1 MSLFSACDT
10 FDDTAIWDEIK
21 ALKERVSAL
30 EDQVADNVTAL
41 QSMVSFGSIASWDID
56 LETGKGTITLLDGK
70 TVAVD
75 MTVTGYS
82 LITVVKGDD
91 GKYYWALCEDG
102 ESSPLLIDGK
112 QVPVT
117 VTPSLKISEGGKW
130 MISVDGGATWV
141 DTGIEYNTG
150 SADEDDQT
158 ESVVFFKDVKKD
170 GDFLLL
176 TLADGSVIKV
186 AVVGESTFA
195 AAADTLWF
203 SRGMMEKSVALEMV
217 NVEAYTVTEKPE
229 GWKASVKD
237 EYLYVTSPDDFM
249 HYPKSGTVKVLALFS
264 NGLPAI
270 LSLEVVCEPMFTMS
284 YSNGKVKVTLS
295 EHTAE
300 DFNGYVL
307 AGCEKSDYTDESAV
321 AAWLNEGIA
330 NYTPYAGTKEYD
342 LLEIIADYD
351 PTVSYVVYA
360 APYLP
365 VQHVAQGTLKYV
377 ASDIQT
383 VSCRGMS
390 SEWTFSNVRFDSATL
405 TAAITDKQ
413 FYGGFFK
420 SEDWVNYGKAN
431 ILESISTGNLQPYS
445 IATYEGPAECF
456 PDGVSAGSLTPATEY
471 VVWYLPVKESGQYE
485 DEDFVIYS
493 FTTHDVTADASIAA
507 PAFEIKE
514 ITISGF
520 TADVTPAAGAYKTYA
535 AILKAAAVPASDAET
550 VKYLVNM
557 NKSSKGQAVN
567 TISSSSFSSE
577 DEVYLIAVSVSEE
590 GGYGAIVKE
599 QVEIKDLTFTDALG
613 IEVTDIEY
621 GLNDVT
627 LSVDFIGEPVS
638 VTYFAQTY
646 TYYSDDILQRLLA
659 LGQYGD
665 AVTVKV
671 SDVDGTIHLAGI
683 TPGMEY
689 TFYAVVNGSDCNA
702 SKLYKYTFT
711 LSGSIDYILSSNKEY
726 SYGMPVLNG
735 TCGSGNVYT
744 LTLSVDMPET
754 CKKYWLF
761 RGDYEYFTGD
771 VYTDSDRLVTE
782 FFVDG
787 LTIHDRSVTGLEY
800 SNMNSFSRIYMV
812 WLDDQ
817 DRYHAIYEYNPKA
830 K

>member
-1 MSLFSACDT
+1 M
-10 FDDTAIWDEIK
+10 
-21 ALKERVSAL
+21 
-30 EDQVADNVTAL
+30 
-41 QSMVSFGSIASWDID
+41 
-56 LETGKGTITLLDGK
+56 
-70 TVAVD
+70 
-75 MTVTGYS
+75 
-82 LITVVKGDD
+82 
-91 GKYYWALCEDG
+91 
-102 ESSPLLIDGK
+102 
-112 QVPVT
+112 
-117 VTPSLKISEGGKW
+117 
-130 MISVDGGATWV
+130 
-141 DTGIEYNTG
+141 
-150 SADEDDQT
+150 
-158 ESVVFFKDVKKD
+158 FFKDVKKD

-195 AAADTLWF
+195 AAEDTLWF
-203 SRGMMEKSVALEMV
+203 SRGMMQKSVALEMV

-237 EYLYVTSPDDFM
+237 EYLYVTSPEDFM
-249 HYPKSGTVKVLALFS
+249 YYPKSGTVKVLALFN

-307 AGCEKSDYTDESAV
+307 AGCEKSEYTDESAV
-321 AAWLNEGIA
+321 AAWLNDGIA

-342 LLEIIADYD
+342 LSEIIADYD

-365 VQHVAQGTLKYV
+365 VQHVAQGTLKYG
-377 ASDIQT
+377 ASDVHT

-390 SEWTFSNVRFDSATL
+390 SEWTISNVRFDSATL
-405 TAAITDKQ
+405 TAAITDKE

-420 SEDWVNYGKAN
+420 SEDWTNYGKAN
-431 ILESISTGNLQPYS
+431 ILESISTDNLQPYS
-445 IATYEGPAECF
+445 IPTYEGPAECF
-456 PDGVSAGSLTPATEY
+456 PDGVSAGDIAPATKY

-485 DEDFVIYS
+485 DEDFVIYP
-493 FTTHDVTADASIAA
+493 FTTPDVTADASIAA
-507 PAFEIKE
+507 PTFEIKE
-514 ITISGF
+514 ITVSGF
-520 TADVTPAAGAYKTYA
+520 TADVTPSASAYKTYA
-535 AILKAAAVPASDAET
+535 AILKAAALPSSDAEI
-550 VKYLVNM
+550 VRYLVNM
-557 NKSSKGQAVN
+557 NNSSKGQAVN

-599 QVEIKDLTFTDALG
+599 QVEIKELTFTDALG

-627 LSVDFIGEPVS
+627 LSVDFIGDPVS

-646 TYYSDDILQRLLA
+646 TYYTDDILQRLLA

-665 AVTVKV
+665 ALTVKV

-689 TFYAVVNGSDCNA
+689 TFYAVVNGSDSNA
-702 SKLYKYTFT
+702 SKIYKYTFT
-711 LSGSIDYILSSNKEY
+711 LSGSIDYVLSSNKEY
-726 SYGMPVLNG
+726 GYGMPVLNG
-735 TCGSGNVYT
+735 TCGAGNVYT